1 MMKIPA
7 DDSDCQLA
15 SLARLAEGPQGRFRR
30 PLKLAVRRR
39 LGPTRSRTVER
50 RLGELKNRVAVATGG
65 QPRPAVVPPNSEA
78 HLEADDWV
86 RVRSR
91 EEIEAMLDHSRKL
104 RGCSFAADMDR
115 FCDTR
120 QQVLTPVR
128 RFVDE
133 RDLSIVNTSGLVLL
147 KDAICAGTPAYGH
160 CDRSCFFFWREEW
173 LEKVEG
179 E

>member
-1 MMKIPA
+1 MGIPP
-7 DDSDCQLA
+7 DDPDCQLA
-15 SLARLAEGPQGRFRR
+15 SLANLADGPQETFRR

-39 LGPTRSRTVER
+39 LGPTRSRAVEM
-50 RLGELKNRVAVATGG
+50 RLNDLKNRVAVATGR
-65 QPRPAVVPPNSEA
+65 QPRPSVVPARPEHA
-78 HLEADDWV
+78 LEAGDSV

-91 EEIEAMLDHSRKL
+91 EEIEATLDHSRKL
-104 RGCSFAADMDR
+104 KGCSFAADMEPY
-115 FCDTR
+115 CGTR
-120 QQVLTPVR
+120 QRVLTPVR

-133 RDLSIVNTSGLVLL
+133 RDLSIVNTKGLVLL
-147 KDAICAGTPAYGH
+147 ENAICTGTPAYGH